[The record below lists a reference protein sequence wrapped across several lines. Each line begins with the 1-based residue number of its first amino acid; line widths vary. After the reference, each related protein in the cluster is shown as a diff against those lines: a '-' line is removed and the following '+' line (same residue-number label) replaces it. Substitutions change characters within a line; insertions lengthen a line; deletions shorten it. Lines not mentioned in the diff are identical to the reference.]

1 MIRTLAVFAVA
12 SALLLPGNQQEIAR
26 FRSTAD
32 AVRVDVLV
40 TNKGRPLAGLQAS
53 DFELRDT
60 GVTQAIEAVS
70 IEDVPVT
77 LFLALDTSSSVEGLM
92 LQQLKAA
99 AKAALAALRPDDH
112 AALITFSDRV
122 SRPAAPTLDRASLS
136 AAIEGMR
143 SDGPTA
149 LRDAVFAATAL
160 RERAPGRVVLLL
172 FTDGIDTISWL
183 PPTPV
188 LEAAVRSDM
197 VIYVVSTSHELYDPN
212 PSRAARLASS
222 AARLFLQEPEPFPHG
237 FVVELTDRTGGSVM
251 FVQQN
256 AQIATAFAGIVAEF
270 KSRYLLTYS
279 PRGVPPGGWHPIE
292 VKLKNR
298 RGDVTA
304 RRGYWR

>member
-1 MIRTLAVFAVA
+1 
-12 SALLLPGNQQEIAR
+12 
-26 FRSTAD
+26 
-32 AVRVDVLV
+32 
-40 TNKGRPLAGLQAS
+40 
-53 DFELRDT
+53 
-60 GVTQAIEAVS
+60 
-70 IEDVPVT
+70 
-77 LFLALDTSSSVEGLM
+77 
-92 LQQLKAA
+92 
-99 AKAALAALRPDDH
+99 
-112 AALITFSDRV
+112 
-122 SRPAAPTLDRASLS
+122 
-136 AAIEGMR
+136 
-143 SDGPTA
+143 

-197 VIYVVSTSHELYDPN
+197 VIYVVSTSDALYDPN
-212 PSRAARLASS
+212 PSRAAQLASS
-222 AARLFLQEPEPFPHG
+222 AARLFVQEPEPFPNG
-237 FVVELTDRTGGSVM
+237 FVVDLTDRTGGSVM

-256 AQIATAFAGIVAEF
+256 AQLARAFAGLVAEF

-298 RGDVTA
+298 RGNVTA